1 MSFIIANWK
10 MKLGIA
16 ESQRLATAI
25 KRVRTDGRDVV
36 VCPSFTSLGE
46 VAKVLKGGTIK
57 IGAQDCFW
65 EVDGA
70 FTGEISAKQIKEVGC
85 EYVLIGHSERRQ
97 FLNETDEM
105 VHKKVRLALSEG
117 LTPVVCVGET
127 FDQRQ
132 NGAKDYVLIQQVT
145 KAFEGVD
152 INPNQHVIIA
162 YEPVWV
168 IGSGQAI
175 DPNEAGAAHLV
186 IRQTMFDLFPP
197 SLVKNNF
204 HIIYGGSVNGDNVL
218 NFTSL
223 EHTDGVLVGSASLN
237 AETFTAIIKNA

>member
-1 MSFIIANWK
+1 MSFVIANWK
-10 MKLGIA
+10 MKLGVA
-16 ESQRLATAI
+16 ESQALASVL

-36 VCPSFTSLGE
+36 VCPSFPSLGE
-46 VAKVLKGGTIK
+46 ISKMLKGSVIK
-57 IGAQDCFW
+57 LGAQDCFW
-65 EVDGA
+65 EADGA
-70 FTGEISAKQIKEVGC
+70 FTGEVSAKQLKEVGC

-105 VHKKVRLALSEG
+105 VHKKIRMALLQG
-117 LTPVVCVGET
+117 LTPIVCVGET

-132 NGAKDYVLIQQVT
+132 SGAKDYVLIQQTT

-152 INPNQHVIIA
+152 VNPNQHVIIA

-175 DPNEAGAAHLV
+175 DPNEAGAAHLI
-186 IRQTMFDLFPP
+186 IRQTLFDLFPS
-197 SLVKNNF
+197 SLVKSNF
-204 HIIYGGSVNGDNVL
+204 HIIYGGSVDGDNVS

-223 EHTDGVLVGSASLN
+223 EHTDGVLVGGASLN
-237 AETFTAIIKNA
+237 IETFAAIIKNA